1 MQSGPVGWQLT
12 QRTVRSSPW
21 LAAPGRPY
29 PDAQAH
35 HLRLNTGQGIHVKKR
50 LLIIEDDPGL
60 QSQMRWSFDSEVEV
74 SIAEDHASAI
84 AALRR
89 FEPEVITL
97 DLGLPPDPGGASQGF
112 ALLEEILRL
121 SPTTKVIVVTGRE
134 DKDNAVR
141 AIGMGATD
149 FYQKPLDGDILS
161 FVVNRAFRLA
171 ELEREN
177 RELVSHGSNARVKGI
192 IAASPQML
200 EICRTIEKIAPTDV
214 TTLILGETGTGKE
227 VLAQALHDLSNR
239 SKQPF
244 AAINCA
250 AIPEN
255 LLESELFGYEKGA
268 FTGATTSKK
277 GKIESAHGGTLF
289 LDEIGDMPMA
299 LQAKLLRFLQ
309 ERLIDRVGGV
319 KPIPVDVRVICATHR
334 DVNQLISSGTF
345 REDLYY
351 RISEITLSVPPVR
364 DREGDAI
371 VIAQA
376 LLKEF
381 SRQMDRAT
389 LAFGED
395 AMRAI
400 KEYHWPGNVREMINK
415 IKRATIM
422 AEGKRVTASDL
433 ELNIDSDGPESSA
446 LNLRQVRED
455 AERHAI
461 EQALQTA
468 GYNMAQAARLL
479 GVTRPTLYN
488 LTDKYRIV
496 TSPA

>member
-1 MQSGPVGWQLT
+1 M
-12 QRTVRSSPW
+12 
-21 LAAPGRPY
+21 
-29 PDAQAH
+29 
-35 HLRLNTGQGIHVKKR
+35 KKR
-50 LLIIEDDPGL
+50 LLIVEDDPGL
-60 QSQMRWSFDSEVEV
+60 QSQMRWSFDSEIEV
-74 SIAEDHASAI
+74 SIAEDLNSAI

-89 FEPEVITL
+89 FEPEVVTL
-97 DLGLPPDPGGASQGF
+97 DLGLPPDPGGASEGF
-112 ALLEEILRL
+112 KTLEAILRL
-121 SPTTKVIVVTGRE
+121 APATKVIVVTGRE
-134 DKDNAVR
+134 DNDNAVR

-149 FYQKPLDGDILS
+149 FYQKPVDGDILN

-171 ELEREN
+171 ELEEEN
-177 RELVSHGSNARVKGI
+177 RNLCSRGNNARVKGI

-200 EICRTIEKIAPTDV
+200 EICRTIEKIAPADV

-227 VLAQALHDLSNR
+227 VLAQALHDLSHR
-239 SKQPF
+239 SKEPF

-268 FTGATTSKK
+268 FTGATSSKR
-277 GKIESAHGGTLF
+277 GKIESADGGTLF

-309 ERLIDRVGGV
+309 ERVVDRVGSI
-319 KPIPVDVRVICATHR
+319 KPVPVDVRVICATHR

-364 DREGDAI
+364 DREGDSI

-376 LLKEF
+376 LLKDF
-381 SRQMDRAT
+381 SRQMDRGNLTFA
-389 LAFGED
+389 ED

-400 KEYHWPGNVREMINK
+400 KEYRWPGNVREMINK
-415 IKRATIM
+415 IKRGTIM
-422 AEGKRVTASDL
+422 AEGKRVTAADL
-433 ELNIDSDGPESSA
+433 ELNGSETSNGETSA
-446 LNLRQVRED
+446 LNLRQVREE

-461 EQALQTA
+461 EQALQSA

-488 LTDKYRIV
+488 LTDKYRIL